1 MISKVVTPFFQQ
13 EVIKCKKGT
22 GNDIKA
28 LKDYILYK
36 ILDNLSSKE
45 ARVGPRD

>member
-13 EVIKCKKGT
+13 EVINVKKGQ

-36 ILDNLSSKE
+36 ILANLSSKA
-45 ARVGPRD
+45 AREGS